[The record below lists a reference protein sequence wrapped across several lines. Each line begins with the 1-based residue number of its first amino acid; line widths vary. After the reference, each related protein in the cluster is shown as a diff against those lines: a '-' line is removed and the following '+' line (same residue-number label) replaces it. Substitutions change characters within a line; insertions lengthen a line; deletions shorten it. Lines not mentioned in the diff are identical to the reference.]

1 MMIEDAM
8 KGLAAFARIWN
19 LNLEIQHDVDLG
31 GRRVHCMSV
40 TPEEKKE
47 NTRRVF
53 FWVMPEEEKLCLYV
67 PAESTVGALAEQ
79 YGVELEELSWE
90 ELTEKENM
98 KPVCMKIDQ
107 LDYGNVLRREF
118 IQHMMGARAEQFGL
132 EPRANMSGST
142 GGCGG
147 E

>member
-1 MMIEDAM
+1 MIIEDTM
-8 KGLAAFARIWN
+8 KGLAAFAKIWN

-40 TPEEKKE
+40 TSEGKKE
-47 NTRRVF
+47 NTSRVF

-67 PAESTVGALAEQ
+67 PAESNVGKLAEQ
-79 YGVELEELSWE
+79 YGIELEELSWD
-90 ELTEKENM
+90 ELTEKESM

-107 LDYGNVLRREF
+107 LDFGNVLPREF

-132 EPRANMSGST
+132 ELHATISGPT

-147 E
+147 A